1 MSMELWDPFEQALS
15 LRSVMD
21 RLLQES
27 FVRPQTT
34 GSMTRGDQGMML
46 PLDIHES
53 EDAYTLQA
61 SLPGVKP
68 EDVQIQIT
76 GDTVTIR
83 GETQEKREEKR
94 GDQVLLRERRAGV
107 FSRTVSLPT
116 PIDADHAEAR
126 FENGVLTLTLPKSQQ
141 AKPRRISVR
150 AGDGRQSI
158 SAQNQSGM
166 MQSGQSGQSG
176 QTGSRNEQAAGQ
188 GQRAGSASS

>member
-1 MSMELWDPFEQALS
+1 MAMEMWDPFEQALS
-15 LRSVMD
+15 LRAAMD
-21 RLLQES
+21 RLMQES
-27 FVRPQTT
+27 FVRPTS
-34 GSMTRGDQGMML
+34 GSRSRGDQGMML
-46 PLDIHES
+46 PLDIRES

-83 GETQEKREEKR
+83 GETQENREEKR
-94 GDQVLLRERRAGV
+94 GDQVIMRERRAGV
-107 FSRTVSLPT
+107 FARTVSLPT
-116 PIDADHAEAR
+116 PIDADHADAR

-141 AKPRRISVR
+141 AKPRRVAVR

-158 SAQNQSGM
+158 SAQSQSGT

-176 QTGSRNEQAAGQ
+176 QTSSRNEQAAGQ